1 MLNAGRLRVL
11 HAVATHGSITG
22 AAAALLQS
30 QPSVSRQVALLERET
45 GRSLVERTPRGVR
58 LTPAGE
64 LLARHAEEVLERLA
78 AAETALARLEAREG
92 VLVRV
97 AAFPSAAVALVV
109 PAVGDLAAARPGL
122 AVRFRELAPELAV
135 AGIEQGEI
143 DVGVVFHRSGDDGAV
158 PAGLRR
164 VPLLRDP
171 FLVALPAAHPLAGR
185 PAVDLAELAG
195 DGWIEGTSPASG
207 RLIRRA
213 CLAAG
218 FAPRIVAQADHAPII
233 HGLVAAGVGATL
245 VTRLGAPV
253 APPGVALLPV
263 AGAPPARDVAAVL
276 RAADAAAPAVAALV
290 ERLQARVGTLAER

>member
-122 AVRFRELAPELAV
+122 AGRCRDLAPELAF

-233 HGLVAAGVGATL
+233 HGLVAAGVGVTL

-253 APPGVALLPV
+253 APPGVALLPA